1 MLRFLLL
8 LSCFFLS
15 GVAGLIYQTVWS
27 QQFAL
32 IFGTSE
38 LAVATVL
45 SAYMAGL
52 ALGAAVVRRRQAR
65 VSRPIRVYAFL
76 ELGIALTALLVPT
89 ALHLARHLQELLLGG
104 HALLPTTASSAS
116 VLFYVGVSFVVVVL
130 PTGLMG
136 ATLPLLVRDAV
147 LHDAHLSARVSLLY
161 TANTL
166 GAAVGTLLTGF
177 VLLPTL
183 GLTHA
188 TFVAVGLN
196 GVVCVAAVLLAYTI
210 TARTT
215 TAQSPTITSHTGES
229 PKRWILPLILLSG
242 VVSFTYEVLW
252 TRLFTHLLGS
262 SVYAFSTMLATVLL
276 GLALGA
282 MVVASVAMDERRA
295 RVGFMLAQLGCAV
308 GAAGTY
314 WGIDFLPDLM
324 ARFASDH
331 QTRVTLGTWVG
342 ALLLLP
348 STMCIG
354 ATFPFAVRLLA
365 PGAAQA
371 AEASAHVFTWNTLGA
386 IIGALGAG
394 FVLLPTWQF
403 SGTVMF
409 AVSLSLLL
417 ACGAAVLAQPRHWGM
432 VACAGVG
439 LGVLVLLPPQ
449 TPWAVLRHNL
459 LGGQPQHGAV
469 AYLGV
474 GRSTTV
480 FVTEQD
486 TGARLTTNGLPESMF
501 LPHGERAGR
510 FPIARWLSLLPLAA
524 RPETKSLLVVGLGA
538 GLTVEDVPPSVDTIS
553 VVELE
558 PEVVHANR
566 LFAPRRDHDP
576 LVDPRVRVHLND
588 ARGALLLTQQR
599 FDAIVSQPSHPWTV
613 GASQLF
619 TREFFQ
625 LVRDRL
631 QPRGVFVQWIGL
643 DFIDE
648 PLLRS
653 LLATLHAVFPHVE
666 LYQPVTSALLF
677 LASAEPL
684 TLDRTVPQ
692 ALASAPAQWGTVG
705 VRVPEDVLVT
715 RRLDT
720 AGVRAFARDA
730 PVCTDE
736 HNLVQLRSPRV
747 LERPVQRAWA
757 PPLLLAFDP
766 LRDVAARLDT
776 VYLVQALIARQELD
790 RAQRVVRE
798 MTEPGARR
806 TAYALTLHASGQ
818 QAEAERALWS
828 LVTLDPNASV
838 PRQVLLAL
846 SQEAVARGV
855 ASAQL
860 MALART
866 DPEAVVA
873 EGWRHAFD
881 NDWAAVRLLEVRL
894 AAVEPHAPLCAA
906 AVRLRIGW
914 RVHSGQPSLANE
926 ALTLLTPFLGA
937 RVHPRDLLLRAQAG
951 LAVADAAIVFA
962 SLMELRQ
969 LVGDRP
975 EFHALVAQGQH
986 VLAQLPASA
995 RTDPRYARLTDA
1007 GAIRGG
1013 TLEGEE

>member
-8 LSCFFLS
+8 LVCFFFS

-52 ALGAAVVRRRQAR
+52 ALGAAVVRRRHAR
-65 VSRPIRVYAFL
+65 VSRPVRVYAVL

-89 ALHLARHLQELLLGG
+89 ALYLARDLQALVLGG
-104 HALLPTTASSAS
+104 HALLPTIASSAS

-166 GAAVGTLLTGF
+166 GAAAGTLVTGF

-183 GLTHA
+183 GLTRA
-188 TFVAVGLN
+188 TFVAVGVN
-196 GVVCVAAVLLAYTI
+196 GVVCVAAVLLAYT
-210 TARTT
+210 TARVT
-215 TAQSPTITSHTGES
+215 TAQSPTVTSDAAEP

-282 MVVASVAMDERRA
+282 VLMAGSVVDERRA
-295 RVGFMLAQLGCAV
+295 RRGFMRAQLGCAV
-308 GAAGTY
+308 GAVGAY

-342 ALLLLP
+342 GLLLLP

-354 ATFPFAVRLLA
+354 ATFPFAVRLLV

-371 AEASAHVFTWNTLGA
+371 AGASAHVFTWNTVGA
-386 IIGALGAG
+386 IIGALAAG

-403 SGTVMF
+403 SGTVML
-409 AVSLSLLL
+409 AISLSLLL
-417 ACGAAVLAQPRHWGM
+417 ACGAAVLEQPRHWGM
-432 VACAGVG
+432 VALAGVG

-459 LGGQPQHGAV
+459 LGGAPQYGEV

-480 FVTEQD
+480 LVTEQ
-486 TGARLTTNGLPESMF
+486 GMGSRLTTNGLPESMF
-501 LPHGERAGR
+501 LARGERAGR

-538 GLTVEDVPPSVDTIS
+538 GLTVEDVPPSVATID

-558 PEVVHANR
+558 PEVVQANR
-566 LFAPRRDHDP
+566 LFAPRRDRDP
-576 LVDPRVRVHLND
+576 LADPRLRLHLND

-625 LVRDRL
+625 LVRGRL
-631 QPRGVFVQWIGL
+631 HSSGVFVQWIGL
-643 DFIDE
+643 DFVDD

-653 LLATLHAVFPHVE
+653 LLATLHAVFPYVE
-666 LYQPVTSALLF
+666 LYQPVTGALLF

-692 ALASAPAQWGTVG
+692 ALATASAQWGTVG
-705 VRVPEDVLVT
+705 VLVPEDVLVT

-720 AGVRAFARDA
+720 AGVREVARGA
-730 PVCTDE
+730 PICTDE
-736 HNLVQLRSPRV
+736 HNLVQVRSPGV
-747 LERPVQRAWA
+747 LERPAKRAWVS
-757 PPLLLAFDP
+757 PLFLAFDP
-766 LRDVAARLDT
+766 LRAVAARAEA
-776 VYLVQALIARQELD
+776 VYLVSALIARQELD
-790 RAQRVVRE
+790 RARRVVRE
-798 MTEPGARR
+798 LTDPVARR
-806 TAYALTLHASGQ
+806 TAHALILQASGR
-818 QAEAERALWS
+818 QADADRALWS
-828 LVTLDPNASV
+828 AVELDPDASV
-838 PRQVLLAL
+838 PRQVLLTL
-846 SQEAVARGV
+846 SQDAVARGV
-855 ASAQL
+855 APARL
-860 MALART
+860 VALARG
-866 DPEAVVA
+866 DPEAAVV
-873 EGWRHAFD
+873 EGWRHSFH
-881 NDWAAVRLLEVRL
+881 NEWAAVRLLEARL
-894 AAVEPHAPLCAA
+894 AAVDPHAPLFAA
-906 AVRLRIGW
+906 AVRLRVGW
-914 RVHSGQPSLANE
+914 RVHSGQASLASD
-926 ALTLLTPFLGA
+926 ALTVLTPFLGA
-937 RVHPRDLLLRAQAG
+937 RVQPRDVLLRAQAG
-951 LAVADAAIVFA
+951 LAVADAGIVFA
-962 SLMELRQ
+962 SLMELQ
-969 LVGDRP
+969 QMVGDRP
-975 EFHALVAQGQH
+975 EFHTLVTQGQH
-986 VLAQLPASA
+986 VLAQLPATA
-995 RTDPRYARLTDA
+995 QTDPRYARLTDA
-1007 GAIRGG
+1007 SAVPESRS
-1013 TLEGEE
+1013 E